1 MCVCRFVFETKRS
14 QPGRLGKRN
23 YWRQHGAGEI
33 IFHAWKEEEVEERSS
48 EKRGVH
54 QPSISEK
61 ASIHSDPSD
70 ASPNPST
77 HDSASSPP
85 APTSV
90 SFPGYIDSSL
100 HGQRPANN
108 THLSQSHSAPNLPA
122 PPKIPPPHLLPP
134 WSSRNQD
141 PGTSL
146 SLHPA
151 ASPISTVPLS
161 RLLASSCCTPQP
173 ALACIG
179 VLALGKALIFLGVH
193 IACMHL
199 IGFRF
204 ASSSNLNE

>member
-108 THLSQSHSAPNLPA
+108 THLSQSHSAPNLPPA
-122 PPKIPPPHLLPP
+122 LKSPPPISCHRGAPETKTPAPLSLSIQLLLQSPP
-134 WSSRNQD
+134 
-141 PGTSL
+141 SL
-146 SLHPA
+146 SL
-151 ASPISTVPLS
+151 VC
-161 RLLASSCCTPQP
+161 LLALVAHHSQ
-173 ALACIG
+173 L
-179 VLALGKALIFLGVH
+179 
-193 IACMHL
+193 
-199 IGFRF
+199 
-204 ASSSNLNE
+204 